1 MAQINH
7 STGNNQFSQEYM
19 PFIVRWGRITNL
31 LGVVLCFL
39 PPLVL
44 TFGFGFNPGLT
55 AIITGALAQVSG
67 SCIFW
72 FVEPISY
79 FPVLGIPGTYMSFL
93 AGNGSSLRLPCS
105 AAAQEAADVQPGT
118 DKGTIISTL
127 GITVSIFI
135 NIAFLTVG
143 VIVGNYV
150 VSLLPQHVLDAL
162 NLLLPALFGALFANQ
177 IVKKPK
183 LALVALP
190 ITGIMVLMNKLQ
202 LLSFLPGKLVTP
214 IVMLT
219 CVFGTMGIGLFL
231 ASKGKMD

>member
-1 MAQINH
+1 MAGIAAQL
-7 STGNNQFSQEYM
+7 
-19 PFIVRWGRITNL
+19 PA
-31 LGVVLCFL
+31 VVAAYFY
-39 PPLVL
+39 
-44 TFGFGFNPGLT
+44 
-55 AIITGALAQVSG
+55 
-67 SCIFW
+67 
-72 FVEPISY
+72 EPISY
-79 FPVLGIPGTYMSFL
+79 FAILGIAGTYMGFL
-93 AGNGSSLRLPCS
+93 SGNVNNMRAPCASIAQS
-105 AAAQEAADVQPGT
+105 AANVEEGSDEG
-118 DKGTIISTL
+118 GIIATV
-127 GITVSIFI
+127 GIAVSIFI

-219 CVFGTMGIGLFL
+219 CVFGTMGIVLFL

>member
-1 MAQINH
+1 MH
-7 STGNNQFSQEYM
+7 
-19 PFIVRWGRITNL
+19 P
-31 LGVVLCFL
+31 
-39 PPLVL
+39 
-44 TFGFGFNPGLT
+44 
-55 AIITGALAQVSG
+55 
-67 SCIFW
+67 
-72 FVEPISY
+72 
-79 FPVLGIPGTYMSFL
+79 
-93 AGNGSSLRLPCS
+93 SLR
-105 AAAQEAADVQPGT
+105 AAANVEEGSDEG
-118 DKGTIISTL
+118 GIIATV
-127 GITVSIFI
+127 GIAVSIFI

>member
-1 MAQINH
+1 MEHH
-7 STGNNQFSQEYM
+7 STTFS
-19 PFIVRWGRITNL
+19 L
-31 LGVVLCFL
+31 LS
-39 PPLVL
+39 
-44 TFGFGFNPGLT
+44 
-55 AIITGALAQVSG
+55 VS
-67 SCIFW
+67 
-72 FVEPISY
+72 Y
-79 FPVLGIPGTYMSFL
+79 THL
-93 AGNGSSLRLPCS
+93 
-105 AAAQEAADVQPGT
+105 DVYKRQ
-118 DKGTIISTL
+118 
-127 GITVSIFI
+127 
-135 NIAFLTVG
+135 
-143 VIVGNYV
+143 VGNYV

>member
-1 MAQINH
+1 MY
-7 STGNNQFSQEYM
+7 GK
-19 PFIVRWGRITNL
+19 VL
-31 LGVVLCFL
+31 L
-39 PPLVL
+39 
-44 TFGFGFNPGLT
+44 
-55 AIITGALAQVSG
+55 
-67 SCIFW
+67 
-72 FVEPISY
+72 SY
-79 FPVLGIPGTYMSFL
+79 H
-93 AGNGSSLRLPCS
+93 
-105 AAAQEAADVQPGT
+105 
-118 DKGTIISTL
+118 
-127 GITVSIFI
+127 
-135 NIAFLTVG
+135 
-143 VIVGNYV
+143 
-150 VSLLPQHVLDAL
+150 SLLPQHVLDAL